1 MIWYTCMYSGIPG
14 PPPPPPVSPLPSMKV
29 QSKASSSPPQ
39 QSSSASGGGGR
50 PFSANDLAQQRTKL
64 KANKEDIEPR
74 QKTGSFLE
82 NTLSN
87 AIELRLV
94 NIRNAMD
101 SDEDTDVEEIDD
113 EDDWD

>member
-1 MIWYTCMYSGIPG
+1 MFFVHAGIPG
-14 PPPPPPVSPLPSMKV
+14 PPPPPPLSPFPVLKVPKKPS
-29 QSKASSSPPQ
+29 STPPEESSS
-39 QSSSASGGGGR
+39 SSGGGR
-50 PFSANDLAQQRTKL
+50 PFSANDLLQQRTKL
-64 KANKEDIEPR
+64 KAKKEEEVEPR
-74 QKTGSFLE
+74 PKTGSLLE

-113 EDDWD
+113 DEDWD